1 MGTTGAAAAV
11 RPGSAGRRAIRAG
24 ARAGL
29 TARGVIYA
37 LTGVLALRI
46 AFDGSSQQADRGG
59 AVAELAAQPLGGFLV
74 WALTAGLAGMALWRL
89 SEAAFGAAGPD
100 GGKASKRAQSA
111 ARAVFYGFVTYSVAS
126 FAVNGGSGGS
136 GGGAGGSSDRTS
148 KDVTAE
154 VLGWP
159 MGRWLVGAAGL
170 VLVGAGG
177 WIAVRAMMRRFRK
190 HLRIGAMSPRTR
202 RVVEALGV
210 GGGTSR
216 GVVFAAAGCFAVVAA
231 VRFDPGR
238 AKGLDDTLR
247 TFRETPAGPWLLAAV
262 AAGLVLFGLFSGA
275 MARWREV

>member
-1 MGTTGAAAAV
+1 MDTTGTATAV
-11 RPGSAGRRAIRAG
+11 RPGSGGRRAIRAG

-29 TARGVIYA
+29 TARGVIYV
-37 LTGVLALRI
+37 LTGILALRI
-46 AFDGSSQQADRGG
+46 AFGGSSQQADRGG

-74 WALTAGLAGMALWRL
+74 WALTVGLAGMTLWRL

-100 GGKASKRAQSA
+100 GGKASKRVQSGV
-111 ARAVFYGFVTYSVAS
+111 RAVFYGFVTYSVAT
-126 FAVNGGSGGS
+126 FAVNGGSGGGS
-136 GGGAGGSSDRTS
+136 GGSSDQAS

-177 WIAVRAMMRRFRK
+177 WIAVRAIMRRFRK
-190 HLRIGAMSPRTR
+190 HLRTGAMSARTR
-202 RVVEALGV
+202 KVVETLGV

-216 GVVFAAAGCFAVVAA
+216 GVVFAAAGCFAVIAA

-262 AAGLVLFGLFSGA
+262 AVGLVLFGLFSGA
-275 MARWREV
+275 MARWRDV